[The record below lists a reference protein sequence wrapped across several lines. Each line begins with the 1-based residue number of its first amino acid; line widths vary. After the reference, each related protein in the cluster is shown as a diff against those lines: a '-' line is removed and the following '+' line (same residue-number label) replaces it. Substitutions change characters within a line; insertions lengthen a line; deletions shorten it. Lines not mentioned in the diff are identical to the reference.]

1 LVGGEAEPAFFGY
14 LAVVDPDG
22 EFAAGAFDEF
32 GVDTEFFFDSG
43 RRTEGPGSIGPSDR
57 AEADSHFTHSSL
69 VTFRGRKSQT
79 TRLPEVASELAR
91 EQQRVGA

>member
-1 LVGGEAEPAFFGY
+1 LGY

-32 GVDTEFFFDSG
+32 GVDAEFFFDRG
-43 RRTEGPGSIGPSDR
+43 RHTEGPGSVCRSDR

-69 VTFRGRKSQT
+69 VTFRGGKSQT
-79 TRLPEVASELAR
+79 TRLPDVASELAR